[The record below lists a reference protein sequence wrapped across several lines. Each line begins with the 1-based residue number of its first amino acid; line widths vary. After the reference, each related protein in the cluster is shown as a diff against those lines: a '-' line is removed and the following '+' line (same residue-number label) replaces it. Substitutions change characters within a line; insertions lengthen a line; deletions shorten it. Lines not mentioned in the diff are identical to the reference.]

1 MEEWENYFLYLFQG
15 NKEKRR
21 ETLMERKTE
30 QDQEDELKEKEIEK
44 QLRKL
49 KKKKAAGID
58 RLSNKV
64 WLFND
69 GRIREK
75 LKEILKKVWKG
86 EVK

>member
-1 MEEWENYFLYLFQG
+1 
-15 NKEKRR
+15 
-21 ETLMERKTE
+21 MERKTE
-30 QDQEDELKEKEIEK
+30 QDQEDELKEKEIKK

-58 RLSNKV
+58 GLSNKV
-64 WLFND
+64 WLFSD